1 LHIDF
6 GRVSEDA
13 LWERN
18 ALPNDRLDTEDKNGD
33 TKLDKD
39 EDTGLDGLHN
49 EQEPG
54 FTGANDPN
62 GDDYHYTTGS
72 PDYSG
77 INGTENNSKD
87 DPNGRPDTED
97 LNLDGHLDKDNDYF
111 EATVDL
117 SDTTYV
123 AVDVARDYPGHPVVT
138 KNPNNGWRLFRIP
151 LDGPAFHTVGRPSWD
166 NIKHAR
172 LWLDGMTAPTN
183 LQIAG
188 IELVGSRWL
197 PRPLSDDQRT

>member
-1 LHIDF
+1 NMLRPTDSANTFTSVTWTGLTQALSRTGQDLSRTRFVEIWVNDRRQLDHAQTHAKLHIDF

-123 AVDVARDYPGHPVVT
+123 AVDVA
-138 KNPNNGWRLFRIP
+138 
-151 LDGPAFHTVGRPSWD
+151 
-166 NIKHAR
+166 
-172 LWLDGMTAPTN
+172 
-183 LQIAG
+183 
-188 IELVGSRWL
+188 
-197 PRPLSDDQRT
+197 